1 MTPEL
6 NEIITTYANLCS
18 KVYAATKMLN
28 EVQLEIMALMGNKI
42 GLSHEQSEMLL
53 KSIKEGLE

>member
-6 NEIITTYANLCS
+6 NEIIKPYVNTAS
-18 KVYAATKMLN
+18 KVYAAIKILE

-53 KSIKEGLE
+53 KSITEGLE

>member
-1 MTPEL
+1 MQPEL
-6 NEIITTYANLCS
+6 NEIIKPYANVCS

-28 EVQLEIMALMGNKI
+28 DVQLEIMVLMGNKI

-53 KSIKEGLE
+53 KSITEGLE